1 MKRCIIALLLG
12 FDEIVTFQNR
22 YSKPT
27 AKMQKWE
34 FLPQLTHPRKF
45 AASRLDYDVVTV
57 FQPDPA
63 ATEPETDQP
72 KYEYCI
78 AISLLEPLA
87 EEPNAHNGAF
97 DFVRNFLTSIP
108 NWYEGFKIIVR
119 HHSLRGE
126 QEISFD
132 HKLMQERFVPGSYT
146 HGFQLSKTY
155 GARQMR
161 HIPLTPQEAQD
172 ISEEITAR
180 TQSPIRL
187 SMLASWFN
195 CFIPTAPAFERNRF
209 HAGNP
214 MRITMGGCYAGI
226 FNENRDVLIV
236 NFLSQLRLYFN
247 SSFLT
252 IIGSISWTFYDDW
265 RAISFCDQ
273 YLDRESNSDP
283 LRGVALETEKNFFV
297 KIPDTA
303 RRYHT
308 RQVTWDPTTRR
319 MSYGLRPLKNPSGQI
334 ELQSV
339 DPESDIY
346 FFKTLL
352 PNFIVV
358 LFLKNAGANT
368 RVPEKISA
376 IMQNISSLIAPALTD
391 TQFKDALK
399 GCLAQLETQ
408 LKQVDPADKILSQ
421 FITKT
426 IELIKYFVFFI
437 IHSKYSDKY
446 DALCEMFEPV
456 SSWFFTLSLSW
467 LNKYSKAF
475 KALQKKLQTLPSID
489 EEEVDNPGTIHQDPD
504 AFINFLK
511 LELKGRELDAM
522 FLNEKEFFRP
532 LMTFISDVENQII
545 IPLTNEAQT
554 VFPRPASLPTI
565 RSEFYKMKAA
575 CQAAMS

>member
-12 FDEIVTFQNR
+12 FDEIITFQNR

-27 AKMQKWE
+27 ARMQKFE
-34 FLPQLTHPRKF
+34 FLPQLKHPRKF
-45 AASRLDYDVVTV
+45 PVSRLDYDMVTI
-57 FQPDPA
+57 FHADTA
-63 ATEPETDQP
+63 ATEPETEQP

-119 HHSLRGE
+119 HHSY
-126 QEISFD
+126 QESQNIGFD
-132 HKLMQERFVPGSYT
+132 HKLMQERFVPSSHT
-146 HGFQLSKTY
+146 HGFQLNKTY
-155 GARQMR
+155 DTRQI
-161 HIPLTPQEAQD
+161 HPIPLAEQEAWD
-172 ISEEITAR
+172 ISKEIHAR
-180 TQSPIRL
+180 TQSSISL
-187 SMLASWFN
+187 NILASWFN
-195 CFIPTAPAFERNRF
+195 CFIPTAPAFDRKKF
-209 HAGNP
+209 HIDNP
-214 MRITMGGCYAGI
+214 MRITMGGCYAGT
-226 FNENRDVLIV
+226 FNENKEVLIV
-236 NFLSQLRLYFN
+236 TFLSQLRPYFD
-247 SSFLT
+247 SSFLI

-273 YLDRESNSDP
+273 YLDRETNADP

-297 KIPDTA
+297 KIPDTT

-308 RQVTWDPTTRR
+308 RQVVWNPTTRK
-319 MSYGLRPLKNPSGQI
+319 MSYEPRPLKNPSGQI
-334 ELQSV
+334 DIQSV
-339 DPESDIY
+339 DPESNMN
-346 FFKTLL
+346 FFKSLL
-352 PNFIVV
+352 PNFIIA

-408 LKQVDPADKILSQ
+408 LKQTDPADKILSQ

-426 IELIKYFVFFI
+426 IELIKYFIFFI

-489 EEEVDNPGTIHQDPD
+489 EEEVENPDPIHQDPD

-511 LELKGRELDAM
+511 LELKGRDLDAM

-532 LMTFISDVENQII
+532 LMTFMSDVENQII
-545 IPLTNEAQT
+545 IPLTDEAQT
-554 VFPRPASLPTI
+554 VFPRPASLSTI